1 MLYSIYF
8 SPTGGTEKVTK
19 LLSSTWKETK
29 DLDISDLHFNYED
42 VNIKPEDMCIISVP
56 SFGGRIPTVAVDRIN
71 KIKGNGAKAVA
82 VVVYGNRDYDDTLL
96 ELKNVLEENGFV
108 VGAMV
113 AAIAEHSIARNLAA
127 GRPDKSDEEE
137 LKKFS
142 EEIKAKFESG
152 EINTELMPKGNI
164 PYKEWK
170 GSALKPEANENCVE
184 CGLCAKKC
192 PVGAIPMDK
201 PKTVDK
207 DVCMACMRCIS
218 VCPTGA
224 RILDE
229 TMKAGLVEKLTTMCK
244 ERKENELMI

>member
-19 LLSSTWKETK
+19 LLSSAWEERK

-113 AAIAEHSIARNLAA
+113 TAIAEHSIARNLAA
-127 GRPDKSDEEE
+127 GRPDKADEEE

-170 GSALKPEANENCVE
+170 GFALKPEANESCVE
-184 CGLCAKKC
+184 CGLCAQKC
-192 PVGAIPMDK
+192 PVGAIPMDN
-201 PKTVDK
+201 PKSVDK
-207 DVCMACMRCIS
+207 DICMACMRCIS

-224 RILDE
+224 RVLDE
-229 TMKAGLVEKLTTMCK
+229 TMKAGLVEKLTTMCT
-244 ERKENELMI
+244 ERKENTLMI